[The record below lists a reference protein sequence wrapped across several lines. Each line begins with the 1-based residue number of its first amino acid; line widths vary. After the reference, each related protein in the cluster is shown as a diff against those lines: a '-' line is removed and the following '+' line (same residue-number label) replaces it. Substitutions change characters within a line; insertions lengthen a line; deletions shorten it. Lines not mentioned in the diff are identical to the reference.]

1 MMIRLWHNG
10 FYYGLMMAGLA
21 LLPMPVRAQ
30 ADFVVQKVVFS
41 KSIHNKNP
49 EGIFTPP
56 AYCEKDKNGQASIPV
71 IQASQASE
79 VFLWV
84 KVEANVT
91 GKLRHSWHFQTEGT
105 WTKVSEVNLS
115 VRPSPGYRTW
125 SKKRLRPEGHIGD
138 WMVVISPSE
147 EPERVLCIT
156 RFSVK

>member
-1 MMIRLWHNG
+1 MTKLWR
-10 FYYGLMMAGLA
+10 YGLYYCSMVVGLL
-21 LLPMPVRAQ
+21 LLPTPVRAQ
-30 ADFVVQKVVFS
+30 SDFVVHKVVLS
-41 KSIHNKNP
+41 KHIQNRNP

-56 AYCEKDKNGQASIPV
+56 AYCEKDKNGQASIPI

-84 KVEANVT
+84 KVEANIT
-91 GKLRHSWHFQTEGT
+91 GKIRHSWHFQIEGT

-125 SKKRLRPEGHIGD
+125 SKKRLRPKGATGD
-138 WMVVISPSE
+138 WMVVISPSK